1 MRKKSLSVKKII
13 HKKNLLKISDK
24 KIINIYQRFKKNIV
38 FLNDKSKFSAGISG
52 GPDSMALAYFLKLY
66 SLEKKIRI
74 NYYHVDHGL
83 RHSSKYE
90 ALMVKKKLK
99 LININLKIL
108 KWKGQKPKSNIQ
120 SKARKSRYDLIN
132 GKLNKNLINIIFL
145 GHTED
150 DLIENF
156 LIRLSRGSGLKGFV
170 SFNSKLIKNNGIY
183 LCRPLL
189 NCSKSELEY
198 TSQKIY
204 NFYIKDPSNKDF
216 KYKRS
221 RIREIIQKLKE
232 EKFNFEKIKLTI
244 SNLTKSNEVIE
255 FYVNNNLDENTIYLK
270 KKFVILKHNFF
281 LQPDEIVFRSFSKI
295 LSVVGGKYYPSRGRK
310 ILKMIHRVESKNF
323 SKATL
328 SGCTIEKIKK
338 LTIIYPETLK
348 KL

>member
-1 MRKKSLSVKKII
+1 MRKKSLSVKKTIP
-13 HKKNLLKISDK
+13 KKNLIKISDK
-24 KIINIYQRFKKNIV
+24 KIDNIYQRFKKNIV
-38 FLNDKSKFSAGISG
+38 LLNNKSKFSAGISG

-83 RHSSKYE
+83 RNSSKYE

-99 LININLKIL
+99 LLNINLKIL

-120 SKARKSRYDLIN
+120 SKARESRYNLIN
-132 GKLNKNLINIIFL
+132 GKLNKNLVNVIFL

-156 LIRLSRGSGLKGFV
+156 LIRLCRGSGLKGFV

-183 LCRPLL
+183 FCRPLL

-204 NFYIKDPSNKDF
+204 NFFIKDPSNKDF

-244 SNLTKSNEVIE
+244 SNLTKSNDVIE
-255 FYVNNNLDENTIYLK
+255 FYVNNNLDENAIYLK
-270 KKFVILKHNFF
+270 KNFVILKHKFF
-281 LQPDEIVFRSFSKI
+281 LQPDEIVFRSLSKI
-295 LSVVGGKYYPSRGRK
+295 LSDVGGKYYSSRGKK
-310 ILKMIHRVESKNF
+310 ISTMILRILSKKF
-323 SKATL
+323 SKATI
-328 SGCTIEKIKK
+328 SGCTIEKTKK
-338 LTIIYPETLK
+338 LTIIYPESLK

>member
-38 FLNDKSKFSAGISG
+38 LLNDKSKFSAGISG

-74 NYYHVDHGL
+74 NYFHVDHGL
-83 RHSSKYE
+83 RNSSKYE
-90 ALMVKKKLK
+90 ASIVKKKLK
-99 LININLKIL
+99 LLNINLKIL

-132 GKLNKNLINIIFL
+132 GKLNKNLNNVIFL

-156 LIRLSRGSGLKGFV
+156 LIRLCRGSGLKGFV
-170 SFNSKLIKNNGIY
+170 SFNSNVIENNGIY

-198 TSQKIY
+198 TSQKIF
-204 NFYIKDPSNKDF
+204 NFYINDPSNKDF
-216 KYKRS
+216 KYKRT
-221 RIREIIQKLKE
+221 RIREIIQKLKD
-232 EKFNFEKIKLTI
+232 EKFNFKKIKLTI
-244 SNLTKSNEVIE
+244 SNLTKSNDVIE
-255 FYVNNNLDENTIYLK
+255 FYVNNNLDKNTIYLK

-295 LSVVGGKYYPSRGRK
+295 LSDVGGKYYSSRGKK
-310 ILKMIHRVESKNF
+310 ISTMIHGIVSKNF

-328 SGCTIEKIKK
+328 SGCTIEKTKK
-338 LTIIYPETLK
+338 LTIIYPESLK

>member
-1 MRKKSLSVKKII
+1 MRKKSLSVKKTI
-13 HKKNLLKISDK
+13 HKKNLFKISNK

-38 FLNDKSKFSAGISG
+38 LLNDKSKFSAGISG

-74 NYYHVDHGL
+74 DYYHIDHGL
-83 RHSSKYE
+83 RNNSKSE
-90 ALMVKKKLK
+90 ALIVKKKLK
-99 LININLKIL
+99 LLNINLKIL
-108 KWKGQKPKSNIQ
+108 KWKGKKPKSNVQ
-120 SKARKSRYDLIN
+120 SKARKFRYNLISK
-132 GKLNKNLINIIFL
+132 KLNKNLINIIFL

-183 LCRPLL
+183 LSRPLL
-189 NCSKSELEY
+189 NCSKKELEY
-198 TSQKIY
+198 TSQKIF
-204 NFYIKDPSNKDF
+204 NFFIKDPSNNNLE
-216 KYKRS
+216 YKRS

-232 EKFNFEKIKLTI
+232 EKFNFKKIKLTI

-255 FYVNNNLDENTIYLK
+255 FYVNNNIDKNTIYYK
-270 KKFVILKHNFF
+270 KKFVILKYNFF

-295 LSVVGGKYYPSRGRK
+295 LTDVGSRYYPSRGKK
-310 ILKMIHRVESKNF
+310 ILEMIHRIASKNF

-328 SGCTIEKIKK
+328 SGCTIEKTKK
-338 LTIIYPETLK
+338 LTIIYPESLK